1 MAAPGCRKKE
11 VSLPMR
17 LDRRTF
23 HRMLLMGA
31 AYPILPVG
39 RSTFA
44 FASDWHDLAQPF
56 AAQTQ
61 RLLAAL
67 DMIGEPFN
75 ADDSAA
81 LKTILSQAPQGD
93 TVQRL
98 DDVLQKRALIHVQ
111 INPEGRVSATRGI
124 AKAELVENGWRSFLV
139 RVENQAGATSALRFR
154 SPQALPMGR
163 ASGNEIQGAEDFTNG
178 AVDAVEAQSRWMG
191 LNTWDQPPMEPTLS
205 SLELEYRILQIY
217 SRDQGRRE
225 ASIETI
231 AGAGEQD
238 LGYRSTVAIL
248 FDCAAAHAIKLNLR
262 DDASVP
268 AAASLAITD
277 KLGRVYPAQSK
288 RALPDLWFQPQI
300 YRRNAETISLPD
312 GSYSVDYSR
321 GPEYLTKTISLNV
334 NGATPAELDLALER
348 WVHPAHFGYY
358 SGDTHIHAA
367 GCSHYE
373 SPSEGVTPEVMLRQT
388 EGEAL
393 DLGAVLTW
401 APGFYYQSRFFSGH
415 VCDFPKMQVEATAT
429 NMPGMNMKADT
440 PHAMAAEPLMRYDLE
455 VSGFPSSHCGHLVLL
470 KLKEQNYPG
479 TKAIEDWPSWNLP
492 LLKWAKSQGAVTGYA
507 HSGWGMVVDSLEL
520 PNYLMPAFDN
530 CGANEYLVDVTHEG
544 VLDFVSGCDTWP
556 FVELNLWYHV
566 LNCGY
571 RLQFA
576 GETDFPC
583 ITDHSVG
590 GGRSYV
596 KLEAS
601 PAGDN
606 GYADWLA
613 QGLQRGRSY
622 FGDGR
627 SHIWGLAVSGGA
639 KGVGGDELHAIGAA
653 PLHVSARVCARLEPS
668 ISAGAEKIRSTS
680 PYQEPYWH
688 VERARIGNSRNVPV
702 ELVVNGAPVQRTEIA
717 ADGSV
722 YNVAFDVTLGQSSW
736 LALRILPS
744 SHTNPLFVT
753 IGDRPLRAS
762 KKSAEWC
769 RRGVDVC
776 WGQKSLRIRPR
787 EMAAARAAYDHARA
801 AYDRVISE
809 SAV

>member
-1 MAAPGCRKKE
+1 
-11 VSLPMR
+11 MR
-17 LDRRTF
+17 LNRRTF
-23 HRMLLMGA
+23 HRILLMGA
-31 AYPILPVG
+31 AYPILPID
-39 RSTFA
+39 RPTFA
-44 FASDWHDLAQPF
+44 FSSDWHDLAQPF
-56 AAQTQ
+56 AAQVQ

-67 DMIGEPFN
+67 EMIGEPFG
-75 ADDSAA
+75 ADVSTT
-81 LKTILSQAPQGD
+81 LKTILSQPPQSN

-98 DDVLQKRALIHVQ
+98 DDILQKRALVDVQ
-111 INPEGRVSATRGI
+111 INPEGRVSATPGA

-139 RVENQAGATSALRFR
+139 RVENQAGATSALRFS

-163 ASGNEIQGAEDFTNG
+163 ASGNEIQGVEDFTNG
-178 AVDAVEAQSRWMG
+178 AVDAVEAQSRWMA

-205 SLELEYRILQIY
+205 GLELEYRILQIY
-217 SRDQGRRE
+217 SRDHGKRE
-225 ASIETI
+225 ASIEAI

-248 FDCAAAHAIKLNLR
+248 FDCAAAHAIRLNLR
-262 DDASVP
+262 DGASVP

-300 YRRNAETISLPD
+300 YRRNGETISLPD

-321 GPEYLTKTISLNV
+321 GPEYVTKTISLDV
-334 NGATPAELDLALER
+334 NGTSPPELDLPLER
-348 WVHPAHFGYY
+348 WVHPMQFGYY

-401 APGFYYQSRFFSGH
+401 APGFYYQSQFFSGH
-415 VCDFPKMQVEATAT
+415 VCDFSKMQPDAM
-429 NMPGMNMKADT
+429 NMPGMDIKPDM
-440 PHAMAAEPLMRYDLE
+440 PRAMAAEPLMRYDLE

-470 KLKEQNYPG
+470 KLKEQDYPG
-479 TKAIEDWPSWNLP
+479 TKVIEDWPSWNLP

-544 VLDFVSGCDTWP
+544 MLDFVSGCDTWP

-596 KLEAS
+596 RLETP
-601 PAGDN
+601 PAGDK
-606 GYADWLA
+606 GYAEWLA

-627 SHIWGLAVSGGA
+627 SHIFGLAVSGDVSGA
-639 KGVGGDELHAIGAA
+639 GGDELRANGPAR
-653 PLHVSARVCARLEPS
+653 LHVSARVCARLEPA
-668 ISAGAEKIRSTS
+668 INAATEKIRTTS
-680 PYQEPYWH
+680 PYKEPYWH
-688 VERARIGNSRNVPV
+688 LERARIANSRNVPV
-702 ELVVNGAPVQRTEIA
+702 ELIVNGIPVQRTEIA
-717 ADGSV
+717 ADGSISD
-722 YNVAFDVTLGQSSW
+722 VAFDVPVGQSSW
-736 LALRILPS
+736 IALRIFPS
-744 SHTNPLFVT
+744 SHTNPVFVT

-762 KKSAEWC
+762 KRSAEWC
-769 RRGVDVC
+769 RQGVDAC
-776 WGQKSLRIRPR
+776 WAQKSLRIRST
-787 EMAAARAAYDHARA
+787 EIAAAKAAYDHARA
-801 AYDRVISE
+801 AYDRIISE